1 MLSGKI
7 KVWNQSN
14 GWGFIEGDD
23 GEDYFL
29 NIKNLRAGQSALIGL
44 RVKFDSQESQQGPQA
59 VNVTLY

>member
-1 MLSGKI
+1 MLLGKI

-14 GWGFIEGDD
+14 GWGFIEGDN

-29 NIKNLRAGQSALIGL
+29 NIKNLRPGQSMGIGL
-44 RVKFDSQESQQGPQA
+44 RVKFDTQESQQGPQA

>member
-1 MLSGKI
+1 MLLGKI

-14 GWGFIEGDD
+14 GWGFIEGDN

-29 NIKNLRAGQSALIGL
+29 NIKNLRPGQSIRIGL
-44 RVKFDSQESQQGPQA
+44 RVKFDTRESQQGPQA

>member
-1 MLSGKI
+1 MLLGKI

-14 GWGFIEGDD
+14 GWGFIEGNN

-29 NIKNLRAGQSALIGL
+29 NIKNLRPGQSIRIGL
-44 RVKFDSQESQQGPQA
+44 RVKFDTQESQQGPQA